1 MPGEDGTPLTFV
13 AVAASTPARR
23 KRRPQRRDQILAA
36 AVRLFHERGYHAT
49 GMDEI
54 GAAAGIT
61 GPGIYRHFRNKEEL
75 LETIVKEQG
84 ATLLA
89 EVQSIAAEAESPQA
103 ALEALADHY
112 ARHLVDKPSVS
123 VVAIYER
130 RTLSADTRAILER
143 MERLNIEEWVHVL
156 RQVRPE
162 LTDGEARV
170 MVHGAL
176 GMGLAICNYKSG
188 LNDDALVD
196 LMRSMILTSL
206 RPPAQ
211 AAKTRRRKAAV
222 PSRETA

>member
-1 MPGEDGTPLTFV
+1 MSISGADGR
-13 AVAASTPARR
+13 SRGR
-23 KRRPQRRDQILAA
+23 RRDEILEAA
-36 AVRLFHERGYHAT
+36 ADLFSEQGYQAT
-49 GMDEI
+49 GIDEI

-61 GPGIYRHFRNKEEL
+61 GPGVYRHFDNKNDVLGHVVQRAVERVVEGVADVVSEADDAWEV
-75 LETIVKEQG
+75 LEGLVDNVVGAVLEDPASWAVVVREQ
-84 ATLLA
+84 
-89 EVQSIAAEAESPQA
+89 
-103 ALEALADHY
+103 
-112 ARHLVDKPSVS
+112 RHLDPVS
-123 VVAIYER
+123 R
-130 RTLSADTRAILER
+130 RGLGRAH
-143 MERLNIEEWVHVL
+143 RLHVEEWVHAL
-156 RQVRPE
+156 SQVRPE

-188 LNDDALVD
+188 LEDDALVE